1 MTRAYFIEIKKLCFV
16 KFLFFSL
23 SWFQHKTATLLI
35 LQITQAYLTAEKNI
49 GSVYFASKKA
59 KALLEL
65 FFLEPK
71 TIG

>member
-1 MTRAYFIEIKKLCFV
+1 VLCEIFV
-16 KFLFFSL
+16 FFPLLVSAQD
-23 SWFQHKTATLLI
+23 SATLLI